1 MMAPKGAGFLHAR
14 REVQPLL
21 EPLVVSWGW
30 QPEENTLLSLDSG
43 GQAASPF
50 ILQQEWQ
57 GTRDIAAYLSV
68 PAAIQFQTE
77 HDWTTARACCH
88 ELLRTVRTVPFL
100 KPTCPDST
108 DWYAQMAAFELP
120 ACDAGEL
127 KRRLY
132 DEYRIEVPII
142 EWGGRQFVRV
152 SVQGYNT
159 REDADALVGALSRLL
174 PELTR

>member
-1 MMAPKGAGFLHAR
+1 
-14 REVQPLL
+14 VQHLL

-43 GQAASPF
+43 GRVASPF
-50 ILQQEWQ
+50 ILEQEWQ
-57 GTRDIAAYLSV
+57 GTRDISAYLSV
-68 PAAIQFQTE
+68 PAAIQFQAE
-77 HDWTTARACCH
+77 HDWDSVRARCH
-88 ELLRTVRTVPFL
+88 ELLRELRDVPFL
-100 KPTCPDST
+100 RPTCPDLPE
-108 DWYAQMAAFELP
+108 WYMQMATFELP

-132 DEYRIEVPII
+132 DEYRVEVPII

-159 REDADALVGALSRLL
+159 REDVEALVEALGALL
-174 PELTR
+174 PADGR